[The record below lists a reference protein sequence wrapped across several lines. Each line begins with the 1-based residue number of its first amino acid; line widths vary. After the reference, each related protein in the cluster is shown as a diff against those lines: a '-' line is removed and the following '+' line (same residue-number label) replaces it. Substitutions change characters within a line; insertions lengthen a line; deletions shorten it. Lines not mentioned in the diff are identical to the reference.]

1 MPLNTP
7 VIKSIIPV
15 NIGFKELLHKSLIPL
30 KQASTIGKIIPWNTV
45 LKAGAKTLLIK
56 FPIASKQGF
65 KLLFHKLLASVTKP
79 LKKAFICGIRS
90 AKASLT
96 HPITCTIKSNTGCP
110 IFCHTDSITK
120 DIL

>member
-65 KLLFHKLLASVTKP
+65 KLLFHKLLTSLTNP
-79 LKKAFICGIRS
+79 LKNVVICGILC

-96 HPITCTIKSNTGCP
+96 LSIIGTPIVVH
-110 IFCHTDSITK
+110 FQ
-120 DIL
+120 LFR